1 MIKRTFVLFLCFA
14 RILAFTLLSWQS
26 VASYDSTNEIA
37 GFSPYTILS
46 DSVDDNASEDI
57 CQDNIPIIR
66 TDGCKW
72 KENLSKLLRHRR
84 TTYRLVSFGY
94 LNITSTNS
102 IIYFKGL
109 IRTLGSISLYK
120 GITVLPGYY
129 SFLHRLCP
137 F

>member
-1 MIKRTFVLFLCFA
+1 MIKRTFVLFFCFV
-14 RILAFTLLSWQS
+14 RILAFTLLGWQS
-26 VASYDSTNEIA
+26 VASHNSNEIA
-37 GFSPYTILS
+37 DFSPYTVLS
-46 DSVDDNASEDI
+46 TDVIDNNYPENI
-57 CQDNIPIIR
+57 CQDDIPIIR

-94 LNITSTNS
+94 LNITSAFS
-102 IIYFKGL
+102 IVYFKGL

-120 GITVLPGYY
+120 GITVIPGYY
-129 SFLHRLCP
+129 TFLHRLCP